1 MLVPLSNHVILKKE
15 EQKNSTKSGIILTS
29 KEQVSNEGVV
39 ESVGPEVKSE
49 KITANGRVIFKEIK
63 QKKFV
68 WMTRTTTLSKTKI
81 LLPLLSK
88 RGAEVWQKKYVFQK
102 MPAMQWCA
110 A

>member
-49 KITANGRVIFKEIK
+49 KITENGRVIFKEYK
-63 QKKFV
+63 
-68 WMTRTTTLSKTKI
+68 
-81 LLPLLSK
+81 
-88 RGAEVWQKKYVFQK
+88 AEKVRVDDTDYYIVEDKDIIAVVE
-102 MPAMQWCA
+102 
-110 A
+110 

>member
-49 KITANGRVIFKEIK
+49 KITANGRVIFKEYK
-63 QKKFV
+63 
-68 WMTRTTTLSKTKI
+68 
-81 LLPLLSK
+81 
-88 RGAEVWQKKYVFQK
+88 AEKVRVDDTDYYIVEDKDIIAVIE
-102 MPAMQWCA
+102 
-110 A
+110 